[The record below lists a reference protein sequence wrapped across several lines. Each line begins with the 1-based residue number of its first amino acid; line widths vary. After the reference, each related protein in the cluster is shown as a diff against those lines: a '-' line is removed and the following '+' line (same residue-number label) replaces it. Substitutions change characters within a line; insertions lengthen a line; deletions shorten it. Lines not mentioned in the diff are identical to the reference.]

1 MSKPRF
7 ALSDQQMDDF
17 IGIILRVGVA
27 LAALVVLVGGV
38 LYLHRYGN
46 TFPDYRVFH
55 GEPSDLRSVGGIL
68 RDVPVFRSRGI
79 IQCGLL
85 LLVATPL
92 VRVAFAVVAFA
103 LQRDRTYVTVT
114 LIVLSVLLYSLL
126 GASH

>member
-7 ALSDQQMDDF
+7 ALSDQQMDDI
-17 IGIILRVGVA
+17 IGTLLRVGVA
-27 LAALVVLVGGV
+27 LAALVVLVGGI

-55 GEPSDLRSVGGIL
+55 GEPSDLRSVAGIL

-85 LLVATPL
+85 LLIATP
-92 VRVAFAVVAFA
+92 VARVAFAVVAFA

-114 LIVLSVLLYSLL
+114 LIVLSLLFYSLL